1 MDQFCGESFKIKVSF
16 LMVNLRTTKTVLP
29 GSEILGSEKDCYLL
43 YFRLAYNQ
51 SINARLED
59 HVLDESLYACSNS
72 DFFLN
77 KIMLDNRG

>member
-1 MDQFCGESFKIKVSF
+1 
-16 LMVNLRTTKTVLP
+16 MVYLRTTKTVLP

-59 HVLDESLYACSNS
+59 HVLYACSNS

-77 KIMLDNRG
+77 KIMLDDRG